1 MSAAAPVASAI
12 PAIMSSRP
20 SRPYWALGAL
30 ALMVGVLVMAG
41 SWIYLGPR
49 AVPAT
54 YFTVTSAA
62 GAQDAAQPCW
72 GSLSC
77 DFMAATRRD
86 VVQQLGDTPYASIT
100 GPYSTFVRSDPGSQT
115 ADAILAGAAAALIAY
130 LLLGLLGFSARFR
143 RLEAPLGDAAAA
155 FASRFGASKRARAWS
170 LHLVVA
176 GAIASGVV
184 AWILVSVLTAAL
196 TSMGWGF
203 DTPPLW
209 ASTGALILFAV
220 ISIGVL
226 AAFAIVLRRIQISE
240 GVGSFL
246 LGYGGLLAVVW
257 VLALVAL
264 GASCVAYPVI
274 SDTGQVLPA
283 ACFGNA
289 AGILFSDWSVVLAVG
304 LLTMFCALPAI
315 GALLV
320 YRDYRRR
327 FVAPTERPFTQPIV

>member
-1 MSAAAPVASAI
+1 MSATATVASTILAT
-12 PAIMSSRP
+12 PSTRP

-30 ALMVGVLVMAG
+30 ALMVGVFVMAG
-41 SWIYLGPR
+41 SWISLGPR

-54 YFTVTSAA
+54 YFTVTSVA
-62 GAQDAAQPCW
+62 GAQDAVQPCW

-77 DFMAATRRD
+77 DFMASTRQD

-100 GPYSTFVRSDPGSQT
+100 GPFSTFVRSDPGSQT
-115 ADAILAGAAAALIAY
+115 ADAILVGGLAALIAY

-143 RLEAPLGDAAAA
+143 RLEAPLGEAAAA
-155 FASRFGASKRARAWS
+155 FANRFGATKRARAWS

-176 GAIASGVV
+176 GAIASGLV
-184 AWILVSVLTAAL
+184 AWILVSALTAAL

-209 ASTGALILFAV
+209 ASTGAVVLFGV

-226 AAFAIVLRRIQISE
+226 AAFALVLRRVRISE

-246 LGYGGLLAVVW
+246 LGYGSLLAGGW

-264 GASCVAYPVI
+264 GASCVSYPVI
-274 SDTGQVLPA
+274 SETGEVLPA
-283 ACFGNA
+283 ACLGNA
-289 AGILFSDWSVVLAVG
+289 AVSLFSDGGVVLAVS
-304 LLTMFCALPAI
+304 LLTLFCALPAV

-320 YRDYRRR
+320 YRDYQRRR
-327 FVAPTERPFTQPIV
+327 AAPSGPQLTRAAA